1 MSFLRHWQIVL
12 LLVAIFLVGAVSV
25 ALLTARAVKRAAASP
40 TAPQNLVATAARYY
54 QRELEL
60 TPEQVEQLRPIFIET
75 ARDIGRAR
83 REMYQS
89 MQRMHGEMEQMLT
102 PEQKEKFQE
111 LRERAKAR
119 IKSHLENA
127 LPARNGTPPP

>member
-12 LLVAIFLVGAVSV
+12 LLVAIFLVGAASG
-25 ALLTARAVKRAAASP
+25 ALLTVRAVKRAASSS

-54 QRELEL
+54 QRELQL
-60 TPEQVEQLRPIFIET
+60 TPDQVEQLRPIFIET
-75 ARDIGRAR
+75 ARDIGRSR

-89 MQRMHGEMEQMLT
+89 MQRMHGEMEKVLT
-102 PEQKEKFQE
+102 PEQQEKFRE

-119 IKSHLENA
+119 IKSHLDAA
-127 LPARNGTPPP
+127 LPARQ